1 MYFTDVADGV
11 ITIAATKLNI
21 ATAVVT
27 KLFFIRHNL
36 NVYKD
41 ATNMVAI

>member
-1 MYFTDVADGV
+1 MFFTDVADGV

-27 KLFFIRHNL
+27 KLFFYSSQFKRLQRCHE
-36 NVYKD
+36 
-41 ATNMVAI
+41 